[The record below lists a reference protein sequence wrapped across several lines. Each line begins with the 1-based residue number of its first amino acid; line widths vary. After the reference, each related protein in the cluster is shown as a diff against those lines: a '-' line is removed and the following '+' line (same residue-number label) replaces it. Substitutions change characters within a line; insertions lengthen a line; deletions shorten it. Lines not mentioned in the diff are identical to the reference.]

1 MNIPLHTYQPQ
12 ASWKLQMWNL
22 LLRNYDMVKHGC
34 FFLVFFFFS
43 FSFFG
48 RLLNKWVC
56 TVCRSCISIACTK
69 HYLNLHDRKVW
80 NLAGNVQ
87 FKIKSLLMEPSF
99 VIFTKLSAT
108 CISQHLIYLIY
119 VSLIKELC
127 LKSIVLLRK
136 KKRNVII
143 YILQHISAGRQDL
156 CCLWFQSAIFLAL
169 WELPPWGS
177 GVTYISLGSDKRL
190 FSNRVT
196 AGSLPLQVWPCWLSL
211 RYLGKFFWC
220 GFCQLAFHIFGFL
233 FCLAAHVSHLENV
246 SEEEMNR
253 LLGIVLDVEYLFT
266 CVHKEEDADTKQ
278 VYFYLFKVSWT
289 CAGSCQFF
297 HFHM

>member
-136 KKRNVII
+136 KKECNYLYITTYQCRETGLMLSVIPVS
-143 YILQHISAGRQDL
+143 HIPCPVG
-156 CCLWFQSAIFLAL
+156 I
-169 WELPPWGS
+169 
-177 GVTYISLGSDKRL
+177 TSLGLWCDLHFTR
-190 FSNRVT
+190 
-196 AGSLPLQVWPCWLSL
+196 
-211 RYLGKFFWC
+211 FW
-220 GFCQLAFHIFGFL
+220 
-233 FCLAAHVSHLENV
+233 
-246 SEEEMNR
+246 
-253 LLGIVLDVEYLFT
+253 
-266 CVHKEEDADTKQ
+266 
-278 VYFYLFKVSWT
+278 
-289 CAGSCQFF
+289 
-297 HFHM
+297 